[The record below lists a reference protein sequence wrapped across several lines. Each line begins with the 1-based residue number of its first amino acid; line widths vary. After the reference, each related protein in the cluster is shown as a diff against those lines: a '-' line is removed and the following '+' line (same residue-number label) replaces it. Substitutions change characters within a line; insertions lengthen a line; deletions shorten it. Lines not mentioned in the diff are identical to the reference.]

1 MISKRK
7 QPELLPR
14 EDVSCSLV
22 LYEAFLQRG
31 LKEKNGETESPAT
44 KRKMTLNI
52 QIQLRIVLFFHL
64 KATND
69 LLKKKLKISVPML
82 ETFQRECFE
91 PPHIRI
97 SNVKLNWSSEICII
111 SKTKVAHLLFCIKLR
126 GL

>member
-1 MISKRK
+1 MNSKSK
-7 QPELLPR
+7 QPELSPR

-69 LLKKKLKISVPML
+69 LLKKK
-82 ETFQRECFE
+82 
-91 PPHIRI
+91 
-97 SNVKLNWSSEICII
+97 
-111 SKTKVAHLLFCIKLR
+111 IKN
-126 GL
+126 